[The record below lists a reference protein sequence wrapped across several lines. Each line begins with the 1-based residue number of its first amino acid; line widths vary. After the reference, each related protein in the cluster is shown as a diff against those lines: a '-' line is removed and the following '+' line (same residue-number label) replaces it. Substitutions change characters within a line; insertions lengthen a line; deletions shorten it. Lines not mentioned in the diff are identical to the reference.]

1 MKTENKMN
9 KWIIGQSLL
18 LALGIAVGSIGSAQ
32 AAHKGSEHSQG
43 NNGKGPQFSLD
54 VEAFCGNPVAVEY
67 DMDYNI
73 LNIFEENVAV
83 RLTDVSDDNG
93 PEGAIVG
100 NLTIVCTAAV
110 KAGRGKP
117 NDVTFTTISIDDPGF
132 GVINASCP
140 LDALPDGA
148 TEWKATATA
157 TGGDVRLDVGD
168 TCMETEIN

>member
-1 MKTENKMN
+1 MKQTKRKYFN
-9 KWIIGQSLL
+9 ITGRICTL
-18 LALGIAVGSIGSAQ
+18 LASTLVIAACGSDGGGGQDVQVAD
-32 AAHKGSEHSQG
+32 KG
-43 NNGKGPQFSLD
+43 KCPQVSLD

-67 DMDYNI
+67 DMYDNV
-73 LNIFEENVAV
+73 LNTFEQNVAV

-132 GVINASCP
+132 GVINASCT

>member
-1 MKTENKMN
+1 MKQTKRKYFN
-9 KWIIGQSLL
+9 ITGRICTL
-18 LALGIAVGSIGSAQ
+18 LASTLVIAACGSDGGGGEDVQVAD
-32 AAHKGSEHSQG
+32 K
-43 NNGKGPQFSLD
+43 GKGPQLSID
-54 VEAFCGNPVAVEY
+54 VEAFCGDPMAMEY
-67 DMDYNI
+67 EMYGEVMNTI
-73 LNIFEENVAV
+73 TENVAV